1 MIIGEELPILI
12 IALFSARMIASPTIS
27 YPDEEENEQ
36 VDNNREIAY
45 FFQTCLGNQ
54 PNNKNPYLLFFMII
68 IIFLCLIY

>member
-27 YPDEEENEQ
+27 YPDEENEQ
-36 VDNNREIAY
+36 VDNNNNKEIAY

-54 PNNKNPYLLFFMII
+54 PNNKNPYLLF
-68 IIFLCLIY
+68 L

>member
-36 VDNNREIAY
+36 VDNN
-45 FFQTCLGNQ
+45 
-54 PNNKNPYLLFFMII
+54 NKERNSV
-68 IIFLCLIY
+68 FLSNLSRQSA